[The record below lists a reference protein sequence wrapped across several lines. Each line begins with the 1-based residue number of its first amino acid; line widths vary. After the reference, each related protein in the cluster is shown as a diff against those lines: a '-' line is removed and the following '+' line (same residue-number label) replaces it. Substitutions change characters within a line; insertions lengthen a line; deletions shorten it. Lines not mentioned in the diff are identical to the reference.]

1 MKAKKVIMSVLREKN
16 LAAVI
21 DLMPAENEALPV
33 LQLSFEQHVITVP
46 AVLEPVFEA
55 VQMLQA
61 YTLPATAPFNQL
73 VVVLLK
79 KIKFKVL
86 K

>member
-33 LQLSFEQHVITVP
+33 LQLSVEQHVVTVP
-46 AVLEPVFEA
+46 AVLEPVFDA
-55 VQMLQA
+55 VQVLHK
-61 YTLPATAPFNQL
+61 YPLETTAPFAQT
-73 VVVLLK
+73 VVVLL
-79 KIKFKVL
+79 
-86 K
+86 